1 MSMTM
6 NTQIVKCSPE
16 YTLKYDSKL
25 DELRDRTYQ
34 ELVLEFGKNEVIK
47 CNCMQREYPI
57 TSAWVKSHFNSQKH
71 THWKT
76 IQQKEHIKQ
85 HGHCVNPEQI
95 VDELSKELRQYKK
108 IYSEI
113 KQQTEKKDEKLNI
126 ISNKLE
132 ELSKENSEL
141 NKENSELSKENNEL
155 TKENSE
161 LKSQLIEKQ
170 VDISDDDIFLECN
183 TSENERLEDEN
194 HILKEE
200 LEKYQK
206 DLIQLTKERDTL
218 KNELFKINKAKKP
231 IKLIT
236 RAPFK

>member
-1 MSMTM
+1 M
-6 NTQIVKCSPE
+6 NTQIVKVSPE

-34 ELVLEFGKNEVIK
+34 ELVLEYGKNEVIR

-57 TSAWVKSHFNSQKH
+57 TSSWVKSHFNSQKH
-71 THWKT
+71 AHWKT

-85 HGHCVNPEQI
+85 HGHCVSPEQI
-95 VDELSKELRQYKK
+95 VDELSKQLRDYKK

-113 KQQTEKKDEKLNI
+113 KQQIEKKDEKLNI
-126 ISNKLE
+126 LSNKLE
-132 ELSKENSEL
+132 ELSKENSD
-141 NKENSELSKENNEL
+141 L

-161 LKSQLIEKQ
+161 LQSQLLEKQ
-170 VDISDDDIFLECN
+170 LDISDDEEFLECN
-183 TSENERLEDEN
+183 TSDNERLESEN

-206 DLIQLTKERDTL
+206 DVIELTKERDNL
-218 KNELFKINKAKKP
+218 KNELFKMRTAKKS

-236 RAPFK
+236 QPPFK

>member
-1 MSMTM
+1 M
-6 NTQIVKCSPE
+6 NTQIVKVSPE

-34 ELVLEFGKNEVIK
+34 ELVLEFGKNEAIR

-57 TSAWVKSHFNSQKH
+57 TSSWVKSHFNSQKH
-71 THWKT
+71 AHWKT

-85 HGHCVNPEQI
+85 HGHCVSPEQI
-95 VDELSKELRQYKK
+95 VDELSKQLRDYKK

-126 ISNKLE
+126 LSNKLE

-141 NKENSELSKENNEL
+141 
-155 TKENSE
+155 
-161 LKSQLIEKQ
+161 KSQLLEKQ
-170 VDISDDDIFLECN
+170 LDISDDDVFLECN
-183 TSENERLEDEN
+183 TSENERLEGEN

-200 LEKYQK
+200 LENYQK
-206 DLIQLTKERDTL
+206 DVIKLTKERDNL
-218 KNELFKINKAKKP
+218 KNELFKMNKTKKP
-231 IKLIT
+231 IKLIR

>member
-1 MSMTM
+1 M
-6 NTQIVKCSPE
+6 NTQIVKVSPE

-34 ELVLEFGKNEVIK
+34 ELVLEFGKNEVIR

-57 TSAWVKSHFNSQKH
+57 TSSWVKSHFNSQKH
-71 THWKT
+71 AHWKT

-85 HGHCVNPEQI
+85 HGHCVSPEQI
-95 VDELSKELRQYKK
+95 VDELSKQLRDYKK

-126 ISNKLE
+126 LSNKLE

-141 NKENSELSKENNEL
+141 Q
-155 TKENSE
+155 
-161 LKSQLIEKQ
+161 SQLLEKQ
-170 VDISDDDIFLECN
+170 LDISDDEVFLECN
-183 TSENERLEDEN
+183 TSDNERLESEN

-206 DLIQLTKERDTL
+206 DVIELTKERDNL
-218 KNELFKINKAKKP
+218 KNELFKMRTAKKS
-231 IKLIT
+231 IKLN
-236 RAPFK
+236 